1 MGTCER
7 KEGHLRHERAFTL
20 SSEEQIN
27 PNPPTGEMLRVI
39 GLTYPD
45 PVVAKHMAM
54 EVWREQGRVLTYATA
69 VELLYARLVKDTE
82 REAKLLAMYAKKR
95 GERK

>member
-7 KEGHLRHERAFTL
+7 KEGHLHHERAFAL

-54 EVWREQGRVLTYATA
+54 EVWRDCLKSGKPLPAADAGLT
-69 VELLYARLVKDTE
+69 LK
-82 REAKLLAMYAKKR
+82 
-95 GERK
+95 